1 MTIDDIEAAL
11 ARHGLALREDAD
23 GKLVLRHLMWLGIP
37 LAEPL
42 PAPYIPPPPGAT
54 CNPPSVR
61 EPSAEAIAARKV
73 GQAMVLVGWKWRDYR
88 PGGAGRKPKREP

>member
-1 MTIDDIEAAL
+1 VTIDDIEAAL
-11 ARHGLALREDAD
+11 ARYGLLLREEAS
-23 GKLVLRHLMWLGIP
+23 GKLVLRHAMWPSIP

-42 PAPYIPPPPGAT
+42 PPPYVPMPAGAT

-73 GQAMVLVGWKWRDYR
+73 GQAMVLVGWTRRDFR
-88 PGGAGRKPKREP
+88 PVRKPRREP